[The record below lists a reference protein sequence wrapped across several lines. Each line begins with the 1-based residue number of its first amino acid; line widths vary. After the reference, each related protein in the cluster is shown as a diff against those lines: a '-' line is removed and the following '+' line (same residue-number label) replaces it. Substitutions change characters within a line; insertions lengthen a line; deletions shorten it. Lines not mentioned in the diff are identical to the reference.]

1 MNNRA
6 LGVLLVG
13 LSLLTGVIAY
23 SIGELITAIK
33 MSAAHVSASISGADG
48 PGIGWGGN
56 PILTTVP
63 ILAIA
68 ICILLGFVVLLKRN

>member
-6 LGVLLVG
+6 LGILLIG

-48 PGIGWGGN
+48 PAIGWGGN

-63 ILAIA
+63 MLTIVVCIIL
-68 ICILLGFVVLLKRN
+68 GVVVFKRK